1 MVVRRVLED
10 WHADAL
16 GLARDPDIG
25 TDVDTRLDERIV
37 RQLSRAGVS
46 VEQLDRD
53 LRSRLRGI

>member
-1 MVVRRVLED
+1 
-10 WHADAL
+10 
-16 GLARDPDIG
+16 
-25 TDVDTRLDERIV
+25 VDTRLDERIV